1 MRLAKRGIA
10 FVVLIVMVA
19 VIGMTLNTVTG
30 HSGSNKSFLAPL
42 VVALVMV
49 FYFYRVDK
57 KK

>member
-10 FVVLIVMVA
+10 FVFPIVMVA

-30 HSGSNKSFLAPL
+30 HSGPNKSFLAPL